1 MSFPSSDVIALLTS
15 VASIAIF
22 IEQMIQKMLIILY
35 FLVLACIPQTNKTE
49 SWDYNKLRI
58 S

>member
-1 MSFPSSDVIALLTS
+1 MSFRSSDVIALLTS